1 MQRFRAQDGDIIVSW
16 LVRLVLTLAV
26 LALVVFEAGSIAYA
40 HLYADDAADELA
52 RAGTVAYRSSGS
64 LSAAQDAAE
73 DVADSRGVELVTF
86 ERDGATLVVEVERTA
101 QTLVLH
107 RIPALSAMLT
117 RVGER
122 RADIGT

>member
-26 LALVVFEAGSIAYA
+26 LALVVFEAGSITYA
-40 HLYADDAADELA
+40 HLYADDAAGELA

>member
-16 LVRLVLTLAV
+16 LVRLVLTVAI
-26 LALVVFEAGSIAYA
+26 LALVVFEAGAIAYA
-40 HLYADDAADELA
+40 HLDADDAARELA
-52 RAGTVAYRSSGS
+52 RAGTVAYRASGS

-73 DVADSRGVELVTF
+73 DVAHSRGVELVTF

-107 RIPALSAMLT
+107 RIPALAGVLT
-117 RVGER
+117 RVGAR